1 MFHCPHCKKPSISP
15 LRKIIMSPGI
25 LATCTSCNGSS
36 GTRYPSWLAAM
47 LPGTALMITALFV
60 TSEPLEWR
68 LNIAGIFLMVVF
80 PLVFAPLHRED

>member
-1 MFHCPHCKKPSISP
+1 
-15 LRKIIMSPGI
+15 
-25 LATCTSCNGSS
+25 
-36 GTRYPSWLAAM
+36 M

-68 LNIAGIFLMVVF
+68 LNIVGIFLMVVF